1 MKIIRHITLAA
12 AIMAALAFVPSLAQN
27 NRVVP
32 KAYMFGFVA
41 SFTDSV
47 VFFTDI
53 QEVDSVW
60 LMPRKKMLAGK
71 SNYSYQLRNF
81 CADSL
86 GFKNRT
92 VVVVSAL
99 TRKEIEKKYAKMK
112 KDYTVKRAGQYDVHY
127 IDDRNAH
134 LEAIKSVVSEV
145 ANEEMD
151 KQSNILTTGLASIST
166 MLTINIAD
174 SYLKSNLIIRD
185 HTFYNIGYINYNDD
199 LRMISFGILNHVF
212 TLDKE
217 TAKEIMKEKS
227 ETLPF
232 K

>member
-41 SFTDSV
+41 SFTDSI

-127 IDDRNAH
+127 IDASEFRFT
-134 LEAIKSVVSEV
+134 SV
-145 ANEEMD
+145 NMD
-151 KQSNILTTGLASIST
+151 NRK
-166 MLTINIAD
+166 
-174 SYLKSNLIIRD
+174 
-185 HTFYNIGYINYNDD
+185 
-199 LRMISFGILNHVF
+199 
-212 TLDKE
+212 
-217 TAKEIMKEKS
+217 
-227 ETLPF
+227 
-232 K
+232 

>member
-12 AIMAALAFVPSLAQN
+12 LLLAAVAIVPTLAQ

-32 KAYMFGFVA
+32 KAYMFGFAA
-41 SFTDSV
+41 SFTDSI

-86 GFKNRT
+86 GLKNRT

-99 TRKEIEKKYAKMK
+99 NRKDIEKKYAKMK
-112 KDYTVKRAGQYDVHY
+112 REYTEKHAGQYDVHY
-127 IDDRNAH
+127 IDA
-134 LEAIKSVVSEV
+134 SEFRFTPV
-145 ANEEMD
+145 NMD
-151 KQSNILTTGLASIST
+151 NSK
-166 MLTINIAD
+166 
-174 SYLKSNLIIRD
+174 
-185 HTFYNIGYINYNDD
+185 
-199 LRMISFGILNHVF
+199 
-212 TLDKE
+212 
-217 TAKEIMKEKS
+217 
-227 ETLPF
+227 
-232 K
+232 

>member
-41 SFTDSV
+41 SFTDSI

-112 KDYTVKRAGQYDVHY
+112 KQYDVHY
-127 IDDRNAH
+127 IDASEFRFT
-134 LEAIKSVVSEV
+134 SV
-145 ANEEMD
+145 NMD
-151 KQSNILTTGLASIST
+151 NSK
-166 MLTINIAD
+166 
-174 SYLKSNLIIRD
+174 
-185 HTFYNIGYINYNDD
+185 
-199 LRMISFGILNHVF
+199 
-212 TLDKE
+212 
-217 TAKEIMKEKS
+217 
-227 ETLPF
+227 
-232 K
+232 

>member
-112 KDYTVKRAGQYDVHY
+112 KDYIEKRAGQYDVHF
-127 IDDRNAH
+127 IDASEFRFT
-134 LEAIKSVVSEV
+134 SV
-145 ANEEMD
+145 NMD
-151 KQSNILTTGLASIST
+151 NRK
-166 MLTINIAD
+166 
-174 SYLKSNLIIRD
+174 K
-185 HTFYNIGYINYNDD
+185 
-199 LRMISFGILNHVF
+199 
-212 TLDKE
+212 
-217 TAKEIMKEKS
+217 
-227 ETLPF
+227 
-232 K
+232 

>member
-99 TRKEIEKKYAKMK
+99 TRKEIEKKYAKIK
-112 KDYTVKRAGQYDVHY
+112 KD
-127 IDDRNAH
+127 
-134 LEAIKSVVSEV
+134 
-145 ANEEMD
+145 
-151 KQSNILTTGLASIST
+151 
-166 MLTINIAD
+166 
-174 SYLKSNLIIRD
+174 
-185 HTFYNIGYINYNDD
+185 
-199 LRMISFGILNHVF
+199 
-212 TLDKE
+212 
-217 TAKEIMKEKS
+217 
-227 ETLPF
+227 
-232 K
+232 

>member
-1 MKIIRHITLAA
+1 
-12 AIMAALAFVPSLAQN
+12 
-27 NRVVP
+27 
-32 KAYMFGFVA
+32 
-41 SFTDSV
+41 
-47 VFFTDI
+47 
-53 QEVDSVW
+53 
-60 LMPRKKMLAGK
+60 
-71 SNYSYQLRNF
+71 
-81 CADSL
+81 
-86 GFKNRT
+86 
-92 VVVVSAL
+92 
-99 TRKEIEKKYAKMK
+99 MK
-112 KDYTVKRAGQYDVHY
+112 KFLFLIVFLAVVAGAL
-127 IDDRNAH
+127 IATCPDRNAH

-151 KQSNILTTGLASIST
+151 KQSNILTTELASIST
-166 MLTINIAD
+166 MLTINMAD
-174 SYLKSNLIIRD
+174 TYLKSNLIIRD

>member
-41 SFTDSV
+41 SFTDSI

-92 VVVVSAL
+92 VVVESAL

-112 KDYTVKRAGQYDVHY
+112 KNYTVKRAGQYDVHY
-127 IDDRNAH
+127 IDASEFRFT
-134 LEAIKSVVSEV
+134 SV
-145 ANEEMD
+145 NMD
-151 KQSNILTTGLASIST
+151 NSK
-166 MLTINIAD
+166 
-174 SYLKSNLIIRD
+174 
-185 HTFYNIGYINYNDD
+185 
-199 LRMISFGILNHVF
+199 
-212 TLDKE
+212 
-217 TAKEIMKEKS
+217 
-227 ETLPF
+227 
-232 K
+232 